1 MARSGGPS
9 KTRCVMSLPD
19 RTIGGLSGPSPTRGW
34 FFVHALLLALLGV
47 LIVLPAPARAQDRLG
62 DLIGGN
68 PSTQEPQ
75 SASDED
81 RDPLFSAPLES
92 EPVYQPIVID
102 PESTARTTEQHR
114 APEIDRPRP
123 RQRPPAQPGE
133 FERFVAA
140 VLGHPLPR
148 FGSTLVGDTR
158 AFAPSTNAT
167 VPPDYRINAGDTVSL
182 GLTGSV
188 EGAMQLTVD
197 NNGRIFIPR
206 IGAVRVGGVRY
217 GDLEGVLRAAVGRE
231 FREFNVSVSVD
242 DLQGLRV
249 YVTGFVASPGAY
261 TVSSLSTVVNAVLA
275 AGGPSASGSFRNIS
289 LQRNGRTITTLD
301 LYDLLLNGDKSHD
314 VVLQNEDV
322 IFIGP
327 VGDQVAIT
335 GSVNNRGI
343 FETGPGESLEDLL
356 RYAGGPSSVADRD
369 RLLVANVSNI
379 SESGWESLTWAE
391 ARTTPPEA
399 GAIIR
404 VLPAVGLA
412 QPVERQAVLVTI
424 EGEVERPGNYYLRP
438 GSTMADL
445 LALAGAFS
453 PRAYLPG
460 TRVLRDSIRVQQ
472 EQGFAQAIA
481 SLELSLAAAPI
492 TDRRARPASEAQ
504 QDQGFARAILE
515 QLRTRRPDGRIILD
529 VESGGDGLPMAL
541 LLENNDRVLIP
552 PRPVTVGVF
561 GAVFQPGSFAETS
574 GQRIGDYLAKAG
586 GPTRIAD
593 RSGVFVVRAN
603 GSVMSQRQR
612 GRGDVLNAYAL
623 PGDIIFV
630 PVQTRGNG
638 LLDRVIEVA
647 TAIYQVSLGAVGLKV
662 LTQ

>member
-1 MARSGGPS
+1 MF
-9 KTRCVMSLPD
+9 LPD
-19 RTIGGLSGPSPTRGW
+19 RTLGGLNGFVPAACPSTRRR
-34 FFVHALLLALLGV
+34 FFGRALLLALLSA
-47 LIVLPAPARAQDRLG
+47 LIGFSTPAQAQDRLG
-62 DLIGGN
+62 DMMGGN
-68 PSTQEPQ
+68 PPVQEDQ
-75 SASDED
+75 SSADED
-81 RDPLFSAPLES
+81 GDDWFSDPVEP
-92 EPVYQPIVID
+92 EPVYQPVVI
-102 PESTARTTEQHR
+102 EQERTAQLADRRR
-114 APEIDRPRP
+114 APEADRIRP

-140 VLGHPLPR
+140 VLGEPLAR

-188 EGAMQLTVD
+188 EGAVQLTVD
-197 NNGRIFIPR
+197 SNGRIFIPR
-206 IGAVRVGGVRY
+206 IGAVNVGGVRY

-231 FREFNVSVSVD
+231 FREFNVSVSVG
-242 DLQGLRV
+242 DLRGLRV
-249 YVTGFVASPGAY
+249 YVTGFVANPGAY

-275 AGGPSASGSFRNIS
+275 AGGPNASGSFRNIS

-301 LYDLLLNGDKSHD
+301 LYDLLLNGDKSND

-327 VGDQVAIT
+327 VGDQVAVS

-343 FETGPGESLEDLL
+343 FEAAPGETIEDLL
-356 RYAGGPSSVADRD
+356 RYAGGPSSIADRD
-369 RLLVANVSNI
+369 RLLIANVSNI
-379 SESGWESLTWAE
+379 NQSGWESLTWADT
-391 ARTTPPEA
+391 RTAAPEA
-399 GAIIR
+399 GSIIR

-412 QPVERQAVLVTI
+412 QPLERQAVLVTI
-424 EGEVERPGNYYLRP
+424 EGEVERPGNYYLAP

-445 LALAGAFS
+445 IAQAGAFS

-481 SLELSLAAAPI
+481 SLELSLAAAPL
-492 TDRRARPASEAQ
+492 TDRRPRPASDAQ
-504 QDQGFARAILE
+504 QDQGFARAIIE

-529 VESGGDGLPMAL
+529 VGPGGGGLPMAL
-541 LLENNDRVLIP
+541 LLENNDRVMIP

-593 RSGVFVVRAN
+593 PSGLFVVRAN
-603 GSVMSQRQR
+603 GSVISRQQR
-612 GRGDVLNAYAL
+612 GRDNVLNAYAM

-662 LTQ
+662 LAE

>member
-1 MARSGGPS
+1 
-9 KTRCVMSLPD
+9 MSLPD
-19 RTIGGLSGPSPTRGW
+19 RTLGSSRGSSTISWSPKRTGSIAHGLLA
-34 FFVHALLLALLGV
+34 ALLLAVIGFSTPV
-47 LIVLPAPARAQDRLG
+47 SAQDALG
-62 DLIGGN
+62 DMIGGN
-68 PSTQEPQ
+68 PRAEDRQQTTP
-75 SASDED
+75 DED
-81 RDPLFSAPLES
+81 WDAWLN
-92 EPVYQPIVID
+92 EPVQPEPVGPVVIESD
-102 PESTARTTEQHR
+102 RAAQPAVDRQVPETDRT
-114 APEIDRPRP
+114 RP
-123 RQRPPAQPGE
+123 RQRPPAAPGE

-140 VLGHPLPR
+140 VLGQSLPR

-167 VPPDYRINAGDTVSL
+167 IPPDYRINAGDTVAL

-188 EGAMQLTVD
+188 EGALQLTVD
-197 NNGRIFIPR
+197 SNGRIFIPR
-206 IGAVRVGGVRY
+206 IGAVNVGGVRY
-217 GDLEGVLRAAVGRE
+217 GDLEGVLRGAVGRE
-231 FREFNVSVSVD
+231 FREFNVSVSVGE
-242 DLQGLRV
+242 LQGLRV

-275 AGGPSASGSFRNIS
+275 AGGPSASGSFRTIS

-301 LYDLLLNGDKSHD
+301 LYDLLLNGDKSKD
-314 VVLQNEDV
+314 VILQNEDV

-327 VGDQVAIT
+327 VGNQVAIT

-343 FETGPGESLEDLL
+343 FETVAGESLEDLL

-379 SESGWESLTWAE
+379 NQSGWQSLTWAE
-391 ARTTPPEA
+391 ALTTAPEA
-399 GAIIR
+399 GGIVR
-404 VLPAVGLA
+404 VLSAVGLS
-412 QPVERQAVLVTI
+412 QPLERQAVLVTI

-445 LALAGAFS
+445 MAQAGAYT
-453 PRAYLPG
+453 PRAYLYG

-492 TDRRARPASEAQ
+492 TDRRARPASDAQ
-504 QDQGFARAILE
+504 QDQGFARAIIE

-529 VESGGDGLPMAL
+529 VDPGGAGLPMAM

-552 PRPVTVGVF
+552 PRPVSVGVF
-561 GAVFQPGSFAETS
+561 GAVYQPGSFAET
-574 GQRIGDYLAKAG
+574 GGDRIGDYLAKAG

-593 RSGVFVVRAN
+593 QSGLFVVRAN
-603 GSVMSQRQR
+603 GAVVSRQQR
-612 GRGDVLNAYAL
+612 GRDNVLNELAM

-630 PVQTRGNG
+630 PVQSRGNS

-662 LTQ
+662 LTE

>member
-1 MARSGGPS
+1 M
-9 KTRCVMSLPD
+9 
-19 RTIGGLSGPSPTRGW
+19 
-34 FFVHALLLALLGV
+34 
-47 LIVLPAPARAQDRLG
+47 
-62 DLIGGN
+62 IGGN
-68 PSTQEPQ
+68 PRAEDRQQSTP
-75 SASDED
+75 DED
-81 RDPLFSAPLES
+81 WDAWLN
-92 EPVYQPIVID
+92 EPVQPEPVGPVVIESD
-102 PESTARTTEQHR
+102 RAVEPALDRQVPEV
-114 APEIDRPRP
+114 DRIRP
-123 RQRPPAQPGE
+123 RQRPPAVPGE

-140 VLGHPLPR
+140 VLGQSLPR

-167 VPPDYRINAGDTVSL
+167 IPPDYRINAGDTVAL

-188 EGAMQLTVD
+188 EGALQLTVD
-197 NNGRIFIPR
+197 SNGRIFIPR
-206 IGAVRVGGVRY
+206 IGAVNVGGVRY
-217 GDLEGVLRAAVGRE
+217 GDLEGVLRGAVGRE
-231 FREFNVSVSVD
+231 FREFNVSVSVGE
-242 DLQGLRV
+242 LQGLRV

-275 AGGPSASGSFRNIS
+275 AGGPSASGSFRTIS

-301 LYDLLLNGDKSHD
+301 LYDLLLNGDKSND

-327 VGDQVAIT
+327 VGNQVAIT

-343 FETGPGESLEDLL
+343 FEMVPGESLDDLL

-379 SESGWESLTWAE
+379 NQSGWQSLTWAE
-391 ARTTPPEA
+391 ALTTAPEA
-399 GAIIR
+399 GGIVR
-404 VLPAVGLA
+404 VLSAVGLS
-412 QPVERQAVLVTI
+412 QPLERQAVLVTI

-445 LALAGAFS
+445 IAQAGAYT
-453 PRAYLPG
+453 PRAYLFG

-492 TDRRARPASEAQ
+492 TDRRARPASDAQ
-504 QDQGFARAILE
+504 QDQGFARAIIE

-529 VESGGDGLPMAL
+529 VDPGGAGLPMDM

-561 GAVFQPGSFAETS
+561 GAVYQPGSFAET
-574 GQRIGDYLAKAG
+574 GGDRIGDYLAKAG

-593 RSGVFVVRAN
+593 QSGLFVVRAN
-603 GSVMSQRQR
+603 GAVVSRQQR
-612 GRGDVLNAYAL
+612 GRDNVLNELAM

-630 PVQTRGNG
+630 PVQSRGNS

-662 LTQ
+662 LTE

>member
-1 MARSGGPS
+1 
-9 KTRCVMSLPD
+9 MSLPD
-19 RTIGGLSGPSPTRGW
+19 RTLGSSRGSGPISRSPKRTGPIADGLLA
-34 FFVHALLLALLGV
+34 ALLLAVIGLSTPV
-47 LIVLPAPARAQDRLG
+47 SAQDALG
-62 DLIGGN
+62 DMIGGN
-68 PSTQEPQ
+68 SRAEDRQQSTP
-75 SASDED
+75 DED
-81 RDPLFSAPLES
+81 WDAWLN
-92 EPVYQPIVID
+92 EPVQPEPVGPVVIESD
-102 PESTARTTEQHR
+102 RAVEPALDRQVPEV
-114 APEIDRPRP
+114 DRIRP
-123 RQRPPAQPGE
+123 RQRPPAVPGE

-140 VLGHPLPR
+140 VLGQSLPR

-167 VPPDYRINAGDTVSL
+167 IPPDYRINAGDTVAL

-188 EGAMQLTVD
+188 EGALQLTVD
-197 NNGRIFIPR
+197 SNGRIFIPR
-206 IGAVRVGGVRY
+206 IGAVNVGGVRY
-217 GDLEGVLRAAVGRE
+217 GDLEGVLRGAVGRE
-231 FREFNVSVSVD
+231 FREFNVSVSVGE
-242 DLQGLRV
+242 LQGLRV

-261 TVSSLSTVVNAVLA
+261 TVSSLSTVINAVLA
-275 AGGPSASGSFRNIS
+275 AGGPSASGSFRTIS

-301 LYDLLLNGDKSHD
+301 LYDLLLNGDKSND

-327 VGDQVAIT
+327 VGNQVAIT

-343 FETGPGESLEDLL
+343 FEMVPGESLDDLL

-379 SESGWESLTWAE
+379 NQSGWQSLTWAE
-391 ARTTPPEA
+391 ALTTAPEA
-399 GAIIR
+399 GGIVR
-404 VLPAVGLA
+404 VLSAVGLS
-412 QPVERQAVLVTI
+412 QPLERQAVLVTI

-445 LALAGAFS
+445 IAQAGAYT
-453 PRAYLPG
+453 PRAYLFG

-492 TDRRARPASEAQ
+492 TDRRARPASDAQ
-504 QDQGFARAILE
+504 QDQGFARAIIE

-529 VESGGDGLPMAL
+529 VDPGGAGLPMDM

-561 GAVFQPGSFAETS
+561 GAVYQPGSFAET
-574 GQRIGDYLAKAG
+574 GGDRIGDYLAKAG

-593 RSGVFVVRAN
+593 QSGLFVVRAN
-603 GSVMSQRQR
+603 GAVVSRQQR
-612 GRGDVLNAYAL
+612 GRDNVLNELAM

-630 PVQTRGNG
+630 PVQSRGNS

-662 LTQ
+662 LTE

>member
-1 MARSGGPS
+1 MPGRLFGRALILVLLGA
-9 KTRCVMSLPD
+9 V
-19 RTIGGLSGPSPTRGW
+19 IGLS
-34 FFVHALLLALLGV
+34 
-47 LIVLPAPARAQDRLG
+47 APAQAQDRLG
-62 DLIGGN
+62 DMMGGN
-68 PSTQEPQ
+68 PPVQEDQ
-75 SASDED
+75 SSSDED
-81 RDPLFSAPLES
+81 WDDWFSDPVEP
-92 EPVYQPIVID
+92 EPVYQPVVI
-102 PESTARTTEQHR
+102 EQERTAQPADSRR
-114 APEIDRPRP
+114 APEADRIRP

-140 VLGHPLPR
+140 VLGEPLPR

-167 VPPDYRINAGDTVSL
+167 VPPDYRINAGDTLSL

-188 EGAMQLTVD
+188 EGAVQLIVD
-197 NNGRIFIPR
+197 SNGRIFIPR
-206 IGAVRVGGVRY
+206 IGAVNVGGVRY
-217 GDLEGVLRAAVGRE
+217 GELEGVLRRAVGRE
-231 FREFNVSVSVD
+231 FREFNVSVSVG
-242 DLQGLRV
+242 DLRGLRV

-275 AGGPSASGSFRNIS
+275 AGGPNASGSFRNIS
-289 LQRNGRTITTLD
+289 VQRNGRTITTLD
-301 LYDLLLNGDKSHD
+301 LYDLLLNGDKSSD
-314 VVLQNEDV
+314 VILQNEDV

-327 VGDQVAIT
+327 VGDQVAVT

-343 FETGPGESLEDLL
+343 FETAPGESLSDLL

-379 SESGWESLTWAE
+379 NESGWQNLTWAE
-391 ARTTPPEA
+391 ARTIAPEA
-399 GAIIR
+399 GGIVR

-412 QPVERQAVLVTI
+412 QPLERQAVLVTI

-445 LALAGAFS
+445 IDQAGAFT
-453 PRAYLPG
+453 PRAYLYG
-460 TRVLRDSIRVQQ
+460 TRVLRDSIRIQQ
-472 EQGFAQAIA
+472 EEGFAQAIA
-481 SLELSLAAAPI
+481 SLELSLAAAPL
-492 TDRRARPASEAQ
+492 TDRRTTTPGEAQ
-504 QDQGFARAILE
+504 EDQGFARAIID

-529 VESGGDGLPMAL
+529 VEPGGQILPMAM

-561 GAVFQPGSFAETS
+561 GAVFQPGSFAES
-574 GQRIGDYLAKAG
+574 QGSRIGDYLAKAG

-593 RSGVFVVRAN
+593 RSGLFVVRAN
-603 GSVMSQRQR
+603 GAVVSQQQR
-612 GRGDVLNAYAL
+612 GRGNVLDEYAM

-630 PVQTRGNG
+630 PVQTRGNS

-647 TAIYQVSLGAVGLKV
+647 TAIYQVSLGAVGLKA
-662 LTQ
+662 LTE

>member
-1 MARSGGPS
+1 
-9 KTRCVMSLPD
+9 MSLPD
-19 RTIGGLSGPSPTRGW
+19 RTLGGSRGPGPAAGSLNRNGFFARG
-34 FFVHALLLALLGV
+34 LLLALLGA
-47 LIVLPAPARAQDRLG
+47 LIGFSTPASAQDPLGDMMGGNSRAQDSQQ
-62 DLIGGN
+62 
-68 PSTQEPQ
+68 STPD
-75 SASDED
+75 DEWD
-81 RDPLFSAPLES
+81 AWFS
-92 EPVYQPIVID
+92 EPVEPEPVGPVVIESDRAAQPAAD
-102 PESTARTTEQHR
+102 RRPPEA
-114 APEIDRPRP
+114 DRVRP
-123 RQRPPAQPGE
+123 RQRAPAQPGE

-140 VLGHPLPR
+140 VLGYPLPR

-167 VPPDYRINAGDTVSL
+167 VPPDYRINPGDTVSL

-188 EGAMQLTVD
+188 EGALQLTVD
-197 NNGRIFIPR
+197 SNGRIFVPR
-206 IGAVRVGGVRY
+206 IGAVNVGGVRY
-217 GDLEGVLRAAVGRE
+217 GDLEGVLRGAVGRE
-231 FREFNVSVSVD
+231 FREFNVSVSVGE
-242 DLQGLRV
+242 LRGLRV

-275 AGGPSASGSFRNIS
+275 AGGPNASGSFRSIS
-289 LQRNGRTITTLD
+289 LQRNGRTIATLD
-301 LYDLLLNGDKSHD
+301 LYDLLLNGDKSSD

-343 FETGPGESLEDLL
+343 FETAPGESLDDLL

-379 SESGWESLTWAE
+379 NESGWQSLTWAE
-391 ARTTPPEA
+391 ASTTAPEA
-399 GAIIR
+399 GGIVR

-412 QPVERQAVLVTI
+412 QPLERQAVLVTI

-445 LALAGAFS
+445 IAQAGAFT
-453 PRAYLPG
+453 PRAYLYG
-460 TRVLRDSIRVQQ
+460 TRVLRDSIRIQQ
-472 EQGFAQAIA
+472 EEGFAQAIA

-492 TDRRARPASEAQ
+492 TDRRTRTAEDTQ
-504 QDQGFARAILE
+504 EDQGFALAIIE
-515 QLRTRRPDGRIILD
+515 QLKTRRPDGRIILD
-529 VESGGDGLPMAL
+529 VEPGGEGLPMAL

-561 GAVFQPGSFAETS
+561 GAVFQPGSFAESS
-574 GQRIGDYLAKAG
+574 GDRIGDYLAKAG

-593 RSGVFVVRAN
+593 RSGLFVVRAN
-603 GSVMSQRQR
+603 GAVVSQQQR
-612 GRGDVLNAYAL
+612 GRGNVLDEYAM

-630 PVQTRGNG
+630 PVQTRGNS

-662 LTQ
+662 LTE

>member
-1 MARSGGPS
+1 MF
-9 KTRCVMSLPD
+9 LPD
-19 RTIGGLSGPSPTRGW
+19 RTLGGLNGFVPAACPSTRRR
-34 FFVHALLLALLGV
+34 FFGRALLLALLSA
-47 LIVLPAPARAQDRLG
+47 LIGFSTPAQAQDPLG
-62 DLIGGN
+62 DMMGGN
-68 PSTQEPQ
+68 PPVQEPQ
-75 SASDED
+75 STPDDDWDDWYSDPDE
-81 RDPLFSAPLES
+81 P
-92 EPVYQPIVID
+92 EPVYQPVVI
-102 PESTARTTEQHR
+102 EQERTAQPADRRR
-114 APEIDRPRP
+114 APEADRIRP

-140 VLGHPLPR
+140 VLGEPLAR

-188 EGAMQLTVD
+188 EGAVQLTVD
-197 NNGRIFIPR
+197 SNGRIFIPR
-206 IGAVRVGGVRY
+206 IGAVNVGGVRY

-231 FREFNVSVSVD
+231 FREFNVSVSVG
-242 DLQGLRV
+242 DLRGLRV

-275 AGGPSASGSFRNIS
+275 AGGPNASGSFRNIS

-301 LYDLLLNGDKSHD
+301 LYDLLLNGDKSND

-327 VGDQVAIT
+327 VGDQVAVS

-343 FETGPGESLEDLL
+343 FEAAPGETIEDLL
-356 RYAGGPSSVADRD
+356 RYAGGPSSIADRD
-369 RLLVANVSNI
+369 RLLIANVSNI
-379 SESGWESLTWAE
+379 NQSGWESLTWADT
-391 ARTTPPEA
+391 RTAAPEA
-399 GAIIR
+399 GSIIR

-412 QPVERQAVLVTI
+412 QPLERQAVLVTI
-424 EGEVERPGNYYLRP
+424 EGEVERPGNYYLAP

-445 LALAGAFS
+445 IAQAGAFS

-481 SLELSLAAAPI
+481 SLELSLAAAPL
-492 TDRRARPASEAQ
+492 TDRRPRPASDAQ
-504 QDQGFARAILE
+504 QDQGFARAIIE

-529 VESGGDGLPMAL
+529 VGPGGGGLPMAL
-541 LLENNDRVLIP
+541 LLENNDRVMIP

-593 RSGVFVVRAN
+593 PSGLFVVRAN
-603 GSVMSQRQR
+603 GSVISRQQR
-612 GRGDVLNAYAL
+612 GRDNVLNAYAM

-662 LTQ
+662 LAE

>member
-1 MARSGGPS
+1 
-9 KTRCVMSLPD
+9 MSLPD
-19 RTIGGLSGPSPTRGW
+19 RTLGSSRGSGPISRSPKRTGSIANGLLA
-34 FFVHALLLALLGV
+34 ALLLAV
-47 LIVLPAPARAQDRLG
+47 ISFSSPVSAQDALG
-62 DLIGGN
+62 DMIGGN
-68 PSTQEPQ
+68 PRAEDRQQTTP
-75 SASDED
+75 DED
-81 RDPLFSAPLES
+81 WDAWLN
-92 EPVYQPIVID
+92 EPVQPEPVGPVVIESD
-102 PESTARTTEQHR
+102 RAAQPAVDRQVPET
-114 APEIDRPRP
+114 DRIRP
-123 RQRPPAQPGE
+123 RQRPPAVPGE

-140 VLGHPLPR
+140 VLGQSLPR

-167 VPPDYRINAGDTVSL
+167 VPPDYRINAGDTVAL

-188 EGAMQLTVD
+188 EGALQLTVD
-197 NNGRIFIPR
+197 SNGRIFIPR
-206 IGAVRVGGVRY
+206 IGAVNVGGVRY
-217 GDLEGVLRAAVGRE
+217 GDLEGALRGAVGRE
-231 FREFNVSVSVD
+231 FREFNVSVSVGE
-242 DLQGLRV
+242 LQGLRV

-275 AGGPSASGSFRNIS
+275 AGGPSASGSFRTIS

-301 LYDLLLNGDKSHD
+301 LYDLLLNGDKSKD
-314 VVLQNEDV
+314 VILQNEDV

-327 VGDQVAIT
+327 VGNQVAIT

-343 FETGPGESLEDLL
+343 FETVRGESLEDLL

-379 SESGWESLTWAE
+379 NQSGWQSLTWAE
-391 ARTTPPEA
+391 ALTTAPEA
-399 GAIIR
+399 GGIVR
-404 VLPAVGLA
+404 VLSAVGLS
-412 QPVERQAVLVTI
+412 QPIERQAVLVTI

-445 LALAGAFS
+445 MAQAGAYT
-453 PRAYLPG
+453 PRAYLYG

-492 TDRRARPASEAQ
+492 TDRRARPASDAQ
-504 QDQGFARAILE
+504 QDQGFARAIIE

-529 VESGGDGLPMAL
+529 VDPGGAGLPMAM

-552 PRPVTVGVF
+552 PRPVSVGVF
-561 GAVFQPGSFAETS
+561 GAVYQPGSFSET
-574 GQRIGDYLAKAG
+574 GGDRIGDYLAKAG

-593 RSGVFVVRAN
+593 PSGLFVVRAN
-603 GSVMSQRQR
+603 GAVVSRQQR
-612 GRGDVLNAYAL
+612 GRDNVLNELAM

-630 PVQTRGNG
+630 PVQSRGNS

-662 LTQ
+662 LTE

>member
-1 MARSGGPS
+1 M
-9 KTRCVMSLPD
+9 
-19 RTIGGLSGPSPTRGW
+19 
-34 FFVHALLLALLGV
+34 
-47 LIVLPAPARAQDRLG
+47 
-62 DLIGGN
+62 IGGN
-68 PSTQEPQ
+68 SRAEDRQQSTP
-75 SASDED
+75 DED
-81 RDPLFSAPLES
+81 WDAWLN
-92 EPVYQPIVID
+92 EPVQPEPVGPVVIESD
-102 PESTARTTEQHR
+102 RAVEPALDRQVPEV
-114 APEIDRPRP
+114 DRIRP
-123 RQRPPAQPGE
+123 RQRPPAVPGE

-140 VLGHPLPR
+140 VLGQSLPR

-167 VPPDYRINAGDTVSL
+167 IPPDYRINAGDTVAL

-188 EGAMQLTVD
+188 EGALQLTVD
-197 NNGRIFIPR
+197 SNGRIFIPR
-206 IGAVRVGGVRY
+206 IGAVNVGGVRY
-217 GDLEGVLRAAVGRE
+217 GDLEGVLRGAVGRE
-231 FREFNVSVSVD
+231 FREFNVSVSVGE
-242 DLQGLRV
+242 LQGLRV

-275 AGGPSASGSFRNIS
+275 AGGPSASGSFRTIS

-301 LYDLLLNGDKSHD
+301 LYDLLLNGDKSND

-327 VGDQVAIT
+327 VGNQVAIT

-343 FETGPGESLEDLL
+343 FEMVPGESLDDLL

-379 SESGWESLTWAE
+379 NQSGWQSLTWAE
-391 ARTTPPEA
+391 ALTTAPEA
-399 GAIIR
+399 GGIVR
-404 VLPAVGLA
+404 VLSAVGLS
-412 QPVERQAVLVTI
+412 QPLERQAVLVTI

-445 LALAGAFS
+445 IAQAGAYT
-453 PRAYLPG
+453 PRAYLFG

-492 TDRRARPASEAQ
+492 TDRRARPASDAQ
-504 QDQGFARAILE
+504 QDQGFARAIIE

-529 VESGGDGLPMAL
+529 VDPGGAGLPMDM

-561 GAVFQPGSFAETS
+561 GAVYQPGSFAET
-574 GQRIGDYLAKAG
+574 GGDRIGDYLAKAG

-593 RSGVFVVRAN
+593 QSGLFVVRAN
-603 GSVMSQRQR
+603 GAVVSRQQR
-612 GRGDVLNAYAL
+612 GRDNVLNELAM

-630 PVQTRGNG
+630 PVQSRGNS

-662 LTQ
+662 LTE

>member
-1 MARSGGPS
+1 
-9 KTRCVMSLPD
+9 MSLPD
-19 RTIGGLSGPSPTRGW
+19 RTLGGSRGPDRAAGSSNRNGFFARG
-34 FFVHALLLALLGV
+34 LLLALLGA
-47 LIVLPAPARAQDRLG
+47 LIGFSTPASAQDPLG
-62 DLIGGN
+62 DMMGGN
-68 PSTQEPQ
+68 PRVQDPQQST
-75 SASDED
+75 SDED
-81 RDPLFSAPLES
+81 WDTWFSDPVAPEPIGPVVIES
-92 EPVYQPIVID
+92 DRAAQ
-102 PESTARTTEQHR
+102 TAADRR
-114 APEIDRPRP
+114 APEADRVRP
-123 RQRPPAQPGE
+123 GQRAPAQPGE

-140 VLGHPLPR
+140 VLGYPLPR

-167 VPPDYRINAGDTVSL
+167 VPPDYRINPGDTVSL

-188 EGAMQLTVD
+188 EGALQLTVD
-197 NNGRIFIPR
+197 SNGRIFVPR
-206 IGAVRVGGVRY
+206 IGAVNVGGVRY
-217 GDLEGVLRAAVGRE
+217 GDLEGVLRGAVGRE
-231 FREFNVSVSVD
+231 FREFNVSVSVGE
-242 DLQGLRV
+242 LRGLRV

-275 AGGPSASGSFRNIS
+275 AGGPNASGSFRSIL
-289 LQRNGRTITTLD
+289 LQRNGRTIATLD
-301 LYDLLLNGDKSHD
+301 LYDLLLNGDKSSD

-343 FETGPGESLEDLL
+343 FETASGESLDDLL

-379 SESGWESLTWAE
+379 NQSGWQSLTWAE
-391 ARTTPPEA
+391 AAATAPEA
-399 GAIIR
+399 GGIVR

-412 QPVERQAVLVTI
+412 QPLARQAVLVTI

-445 LALAGAFS
+445 IAQAGAFT
-453 PRAYLPG
+453 PRAYLYG
-460 TRVLRDSIRVQQ
+460 TRVLRDSIRIQQ
-472 EQGFAQAIA
+472 EEGFAQAIA
-481 SLELSLAAAPI
+481 GLELSLAAAPI
-492 TDRRARPASEAQ
+492 TDRRTRTADEARE
-504 QDQGFARAILE
+504 DQGFALAIIE

-529 VESGGDGLPMAL
+529 VEPGGEGLPMAL

-561 GAVFQPGSFAETS
+561 GAVFQPGSFAES
-574 GQRIGDYLAKAG
+574 HGDRIGDYLAKAG

-593 RSGVFVVRAN
+593 RSGLFVVRAN
-603 GSVMSQRQR
+603 GAVVSQQQS
-612 GRGDVLNAYAL
+612 GRGNVLDEYAM

-630 PVQTRGNG
+630 PVQTRGNS

-662 LTQ
+662 LTE

>member
-1 MARSGGPS
+1 
-9 KTRCVMSLPD
+9 MSLPD
-19 RTIGGLSGPSPTRGW
+19 RTLGSSRGSSPIFRSPKRTGPIAHGLLA
-34 FFVHALLLALLGV
+34 ALLLAVIGFSTPV
-47 LIVLPAPARAQDRLG
+47 SAQDALG
-62 DLIGGN
+62 DMIGGN
-68 PSTQEPQ
+68 PRAEDRQQTTP
-75 SASDED
+75 DED
-81 RDPLFSAPLES
+81 WDAWLN
-92 EPVYQPIVID
+92 EPVQPEPVGPVVIESD
-102 PESTARTTEQHR
+102 RAAQPAVDRQVPET
-114 APEIDRPRP
+114 DRIRP
-123 RQRPPAQPGE
+123 RQRPPAVPGE

-140 VLGHPLPR
+140 VLGQSLPR

-167 VPPDYRINAGDTVSL
+167 VPPDYRINAGDTVAL

-188 EGAMQLTVD
+188 EGALQLTVD
-197 NNGRIFIPR
+197 SNGRIFIPR
-206 IGAVRVGGVRY
+206 IGAVNVGGVRY
-217 GDLEGVLRAAVGRE
+217 GDLEGVLRGAVGRE
-231 FREFNVSVSVD
+231 FREFNVSVSVGE
-242 DLQGLRV
+242 LQGLRV

-275 AGGPSASGSFRNIS
+275 AGGPSASGSFRTIS

-301 LYDLLLNGDKSHD
+301 LYDLLLNGDKSND

-327 VGDQVAIT
+327 VGNQVAIT

-343 FETGPGESLEDLL
+343 FETVPGESLDDLL

-379 SESGWESLTWAE
+379 NQSGWQSLTWAE
-391 ARTTPPEA
+391 ALTTAPEA
-399 GAIIR
+399 GGIVR
-404 VLPAVGLA
+404 VLSAVGLS
-412 QPVERQAVLVTI
+412 QPIERQAVLVTI

-445 LALAGAFS
+445 IAQAGAYT
-453 PRAYLPG
+453 PRAYLYG

-492 TDRRARPASEAQ
+492 TDRRARPASDAQ
-504 QDQGFARAILE
+504 QDQGFARAIIE

-529 VESGGDGLPMAL
+529 VDPGGAGLPMAM

-561 GAVFQPGSFAETS
+561 GAVYQPGSFAET
-574 GQRIGDYLAKAG
+574 GGDRIGDYLAKAG

-593 RSGVFVVRAN
+593 QSGLFVVRAN
-603 GSVMSQRQR
+603 GAVVSRQQR
-612 GRGDVLNAYAL
+612 GRDNVLNELAM

-630 PVQTRGNG
+630 PVQSRGNS

-662 LTQ
+662 LTE

>member
-1 MARSGGPS
+1 
-9 KTRCVMSLPD
+9 MSLPD
-19 RTIGGLSGPSPTRGW
+19 RTLGSSRGSGPISW
-34 FFVHALLLALLGV
+34 FPKRTGSIAHGLLAALLLAVIGLSTPV
-47 LIVLPAPARAQDRLG
+47 SAQDALG
-62 DLIGGN
+62 DMIGGN
-68 PSTQEPQ
+68 SRAEDRQQSTP
-75 SASDED
+75 DED
-81 RDPLFSAPLES
+81 WDAWLN
-92 EPVYQPIVID
+92 EPVQPEPVGPVVIESD
-102 PESTARTTEQHR
+102 RAVEPALDRQVPET
-114 APEIDRPRP
+114 DRIRP
-123 RQRPPAQPGE
+123 RQRPPAVPGE

-140 VLGHPLPR
+140 VLGQSLPR

-167 VPPDYRINAGDTVSL
+167 VPPDYRINAGDTVAL

-188 EGAMQLTVD
+188 EGALQLTVD
-197 NNGRIFIPR
+197 SNGRIFIPR
-206 IGAVRVGGVRY
+206 IGAVNVGGVRY
-217 GDLEGVLRAAVGRE
+217 GDLEGVLRGAVGRE
-231 FREFNVSVSVD
+231 FREFNVSVSVGK
-242 DLQGLRV
+242 LQGLRV

-275 AGGPSASGSFRNIS
+275 AGGPSASGSFRTIS

-301 LYDLLLNGDKSHD
+301 LYDLLLNGDKSKD
-314 VVLQNEDV
+314 VILQNEDV

-327 VGDQVAIT
+327 VGNQVAIT

-343 FETGPGESLEDLL
+343 FETVRGESLEDLL

-379 SESGWESLTWAE
+379 NQSGWQSLTWAE
-391 ARTTPPEA
+391 ALTTAPEA
-399 GAIIR
+399 GGIVR
-404 VLPAVGLA
+404 VLSAVGLS
-412 QPVERQAVLVTI
+412 QPLERQAVLVTI

-445 LALAGAFS
+445 MAQAGAYT
-453 PRAYLPG
+453 PRAYLYG

-492 TDRRARPASEAQ
+492 TDRRARPASDAQ
-504 QDQGFARAILE
+504 QDQGFARAIIE

-529 VESGGDGLPMAL
+529 VDPGGAGLPMAM

-561 GAVFQPGSFAETS
+561 GAVYQPGSFSET
-574 GQRIGDYLAKAG
+574 GGDRIGDYLAKAG

-593 RSGVFVVRAN
+593 PSGLFVVRAN
-603 GSVMSQRQR
+603 GAVVSRQQR
-612 GRGDVLNAYAL
+612 GRDNVLNELAM

-630 PVQTRGNG
+630 PVQSRGNS

-662 LTQ
+662 LTE

>member
-1 MARSGGPS
+1 MF
-9 KTRCVMSLPD
+9 LPD
-19 RTIGGLSGPSPTRGW
+19 RTLGGSRGSGLRSG
-34 FFVHALLLALLGV
+34 FIAHGMLLALLGAV
-47 LIVLPAPARAQDRLG
+47 IGFSTPVSAQDALG
-62 DLIGGN
+62 DMMGGN
-68 PSTQEPQ
+68 PRVQDRQQSTP
-75 SASDED
+75 DED
-81 RDPLFSAPLES
+81 WGAWLN
-92 EPVYQPIVID
+92 EPVQPVPVGPVVIESD
-102 PESTARTTEQHR
+102 RAAQPALDRQVPEV
-114 APEIDRPRP
+114 DRIRP
-123 RQRPPAQPGE
+123 RQRPAAVPGE

-140 VLGHPLPR
+140 VLGQSLPR

-167 VPPDYRINAGDTVSL
+167 VPPDYRINAGDTVAL

-188 EGAMQLTVD
+188 EGALQLTVD
-197 NNGRIFIPR
+197 SNGRIFIPR
-206 IGAVRVGGVRY
+206 IGAVNVGGVRY
-217 GDLEGVLRAAVGRE
+217 GDLEGVLRSAVGRE
-231 FREFNVSVSVD
+231 FREFNVSVSVGE
-242 DLQGLRV
+242 LQGLRV

-275 AGGPSASGSFRNIS
+275 AGGPSASGSFRTIT

-314 VVLQNEDV
+314 AVLQNEDV

-327 VGDQVAIT
+327 VGSQVAIT
-335 GSVNNRGI
+335 GSINNRGI
-343 FETGPGESLEDLL
+343 FETVPGESLDDLL

-379 SESGWESLTWAE
+379 DQSGWQNLTWAE
-391 ARTTPPEA
+391 ALATAPEA
-399 GAIIR
+399 GGIIR
-404 VLPAVGLA
+404 VLPAVGLT
-412 QPVERQAVLVTI
+412 QPLERQAVLVTI
-424 EGEVERPGNYYLRP
+424 EGEVERPGNYYLQP

-445 LALAGAFS
+445 IALAGAYT
-453 PRAYLPG
+453 PRAYLYG
-460 TRVLRDSIRVQQ
+460 TRVLRDSIRLQQ

-492 TDRRARPASEAQ
+492 TDRRERSASDAQ
-504 QDQGFARAILE
+504 QDQGFARAIIE

-529 VESGGDGLPMAL
+529 VDPGGAGLPMAM

-561 GAVFQPGSFAETS
+561 GAVYQPGSFAEAE
-574 GQRIGDYLAKAG
+574 GDRIGDYLAKAG

-593 RSGVFVVRAN
+593 RSGLFVVRAN
-603 GSVMSQRQR
+603 GAVVSQQHR
-612 GRGDVLNAYAL
+612 GRGNVLDEYAM

-630 PVQTRGNG
+630 PVQTRGNS

-662 LTQ
+662 LTE

>member
-1 MARSGGPS
+1 
-9 KTRCVMSLPD
+9 MSLPD
-19 RTIGGLSGPSPTRGW
+19 RTLGSSRGSGPISRSPKRTGPIA
-34 FFVHALLLALLGV
+34 HGLLAALLLAVIGLSTPV
-47 LIVLPAPARAQDRLG
+47 SAQDALG
-62 DLIGGN
+62 DMIGGN
-68 PSTQEPQ
+68 SRAEDRQQSTP
-75 SASDED
+75 DED
-81 RDPLFSAPLES
+81 WDAWLN
-92 EPVYQPIVID
+92 EPVQPEPVGPVVIESD
-102 PESTARTTEQHR
+102 RAVEPALDRQVPEV
-114 APEIDRPRP
+114 DRIRP
-123 RQRPPAQPGE
+123 RQRPPAVPGE

-140 VLGHPLPR
+140 VLGQSLPR

-167 VPPDYRINAGDTVSL
+167 IPPDYRINAGDTVAL

-188 EGAMQLTVD
+188 EGALQLTVD
-197 NNGRIFIPR
+197 SNGRIFIPR
-206 IGAVRVGGVRY
+206 IGGVNVGGVRY
-217 GDLEGVLRAAVGRE
+217 GDLEGVLRGAVGRE
-231 FREFNVSVSVD
+231 FREFNVSVSVGE
-242 DLQGLRV
+242 LQGLRV

-261 TVSSLSTVVNAVLA
+261 TVSSLSTVINAVLA
-275 AGGPSASGSFRNIS
+275 AGGPSASGSFRTIS

-301 LYDLLLNGDKSHD
+301 LYDLLLNGDKSND

-327 VGDQVAIT
+327 VGNQVAIT

-343 FETGPGESLEDLL
+343 FEMVPGESLDDLL

-379 SESGWESLTWAE
+379 NQSGWQSLTWAE
-391 ARTTPPEA
+391 ALTTAPEA
-399 GAIIR
+399 GGIVR
-404 VLPAVGLA
+404 VLSAVGLS
-412 QPVERQAVLVTI
+412 QPLERQAVLVTI

-445 LALAGAFS
+445 IAQAGAYT
-453 PRAYLPG
+453 PRAYLFG

-492 TDRRARPASEAQ
+492 TDRRARPASDAQ
-504 QDQGFARAILE
+504 QDQGFARAIIE

-529 VESGGDGLPMAL
+529 VDPGGAGLPMDM

-561 GAVFQPGSFAETS
+561 GAVYQPGSFAET
-574 GQRIGDYLAKAG
+574 GGDRIGDYLAKAG

-593 RSGVFVVRAN
+593 QSGLFVVRAN
-603 GSVMSQRQR
+603 GAVVSRQQR
-612 GRGDVLNAYAL
+612 GRDNVLNELAM

-630 PVQTRGNG
+630 PVQSRGNS

-662 LTQ
+662 LTE

>member
-1 MARSGGPS
+1 
-9 KTRCVMSLPD
+9 
-19 RTIGGLSGPSPTRGW
+19 
-34 FFVHALLLALLGV
+34 
-47 LIVLPAPARAQDRLG
+47 
-62 DLIGGN
+62 
-68 PSTQEPQ
+68 
-75 SASDED
+75 
-81 RDPLFSAPLES
+81 
-92 EPVYQPIVID
+92 
-102 PESTARTTEQHR
+102 
-114 APEIDRPRP
+114 
-123 RQRPPAQPGE
+123 
-133 FERFVAA
+133 
-140 VLGHPLPR
+140 VLGQSLPR

-167 VPPDYRINAGDTVSL
+167 IPPDYRINAGDTVAL

-188 EGAMQLTVD
+188 EGALQLTVD
-197 NNGRIFIPR
+197 SNGRIFIPR
-206 IGAVRVGGVRY
+206 IGAVNVGGVRY
-217 GDLEGVLRAAVGRE
+217 GDLEGVLRGAVGRE
-231 FREFNVSVSVD
+231 FREFNVSVSVGE
-242 DLQGLRV
+242 LQGLRV

-275 AGGPSASGSFRNIS
+275 AGGPSASGSFRTIS

-301 LYDLLLNGDKSHD
+301 LYDLLLNGDKSND

-327 VGDQVAIT
+327 VGNQVAIT

-343 FETGPGESLEDLL
+343 FEMVPGESLDDLL

-379 SESGWESLTWAE
+379 NQSGWQSLTWAE
-391 ARTTPPEA
+391 ALTTAPEA
-399 GAIIR
+399 GGIVR
-404 VLPAVGLA
+404 VLSAVGLS
-412 QPVERQAVLVTI
+412 QPLERQAVLVTI

-445 LALAGAFS
+445 IAQAGAYT
-453 PRAYLPG
+453 PRAYLFG

-492 TDRRARPASEAQ
+492 TDRRARPASDAQ
-504 QDQGFARAILE
+504 QDQGFARAIIE

-529 VESGGDGLPMAL
+529 VDPGGAGLPMDM

-561 GAVFQPGSFAETS
+561 GAVYQPGSFAET
-574 GQRIGDYLAKAG
+574 GGDRIGDYLAKAG

-593 RSGVFVVRAN
+593 PSGLFVVRAN
-603 GSVMSQRQR
+603 GAVVSRQQR
-612 GRGDVLNAYAL
+612 GRDNVLNELAM

-630 PVQTRGNG
+630 PVQSRGNS

-662 LTQ
+662 LTE

>member
-1 MARSGGPS
+1 MF
-9 KTRCVMSLPD
+9 LPD
-19 RTIGGLSGPSPTRGW
+19 RTLGGSNGFLPADCPSTPRR
-34 FFVHALLLALLGV
+34 FFGRALLLALLGA
-47 LIVLPAPARAQDRLG
+47 LIGFSTPAQAQDRLG
-62 DLIGGN
+62 DMMGGN
-68 PSTQEPQ
+68 PPTEEPQ
-75 SASDED
+75 SSADED
-81 RDPLFSAPLES
+81 WDTWFSDPVEP
-92 EPVYQPIVID
+92 EPVFQPVVIEQERTAEPVD
-102 PESTARTTEQHR
+102 RRRMPEA
-114 APEIDRPRP
+114 DRIRP

-140 VLGHPLPR
+140 VLGEPLAR

-158 AFAPSTNAT
+158 AFVPSTNAT

-188 EGAMQLTVD
+188 EGAVQLTVD
-197 NNGRIFIPR
+197 SNGRIFIPR
-206 IGAVRVGGVRY
+206 IGAVNVGGVRY

-231 FREFNVSVSVD
+231 FREFNVSVSVGE
-242 DLQGLRV
+242 LRGLRV

-275 AGGPSASGSFRNIS
+275 AGGPNASGSFRNIS

-301 LYDLLLNGDKSHD
+301 LYDLLLNGDKSND

-327 VGDQVAIT
+327 VGDQVAVS

-343 FETGPGESLEDLL
+343 FEAVQGETIADLL
-356 RYAGGPSSVADRD
+356 RYAGGPSSIADRD

-379 SESGWESLTWAE
+379 NQSGWESLTWTE
-391 ARTTPPEA
+391 TRTAVPEA
-399 GAIIR
+399 GSIIR

-412 QPVERQAVLVTI
+412 QPLERQAVLVTI
-424 EGEVERPGNYYLRP
+424 EGEVERPGNYYLAP

-445 LALAGAFS
+445 IAQAGAFS

-481 SLELSLAAAPI
+481 SLELSLAASPI
-492 TDRRARPASEAQ
+492 TDRRARPASDAQ
-504 QDQGFARAILE
+504 QDQGFARAIIE

-529 VESGGDGLPMAL
+529 VEPGGAGLPMAL
-541 LLENNDRVLIP
+541 LMENNDRVLIP

-593 RSGVFVVRAN
+593 PSGLFVVRAN
-603 GSVMSQRQR
+603 GSVISRQQR
-612 GRGDVLNAYAL
+612 GRDNVLNAYAM

-630 PVQTRGNG
+630 PVQTRGNS

-662 LTQ
+662 LAE

>member
-1 MARSGGPS
+1 
-9 KTRCVMSLPD
+9 MSLPD
-19 RTIGGLSGPSPTRGW
+19 RTLGSSRGSGPISRSPKRTGPIA
-34 FFVHALLLALLGV
+34 HGLLAALLLAVIGLSTPV
-47 LIVLPAPARAQDRLG
+47 SAQDALG
-62 DLIGGN
+62 DMIGGN
-68 PSTQEPQ
+68 SRAEDRQQSTP
-75 SASDED
+75 DED
-81 RDPLFSAPLES
+81 WDAWLN
-92 EPVYQPIVID
+92 EPVQPEPVGPVVIESD
-102 PESTARTTEQHR
+102 RAVEPALDRQVPEV
-114 APEIDRPRP
+114 DRIRP
-123 RQRPPAQPGE
+123 RQRPPAVPGE

-140 VLGHPLPR
+140 VLGQSLPR

-167 VPPDYRINAGDTVSL
+167 IPPDYRINAGDTVAL

-188 EGAMQLTVD
+188 EGALQLTVD
-197 NNGRIFIPR
+197 SNGRIFIPR
-206 IGAVRVGGVRY
+206 IGAVNVGGVRY
-217 GDLEGVLRAAVGRE
+217 GDLEGVLRGAVGRE
-231 FREFNVSVSVD
+231 FREFNVSVSVGE
-242 DLQGLRV
+242 LQGLRV

-275 AGGPSASGSFRNIS
+275 AGGPSASGSFRTIS

-301 LYDLLLNGDKSHD
+301 LYDLLLNGDKSND

-327 VGDQVAIT
+327 VGNQVAIT

-343 FETGPGESLEDLL
+343 FEMVLGESLDDLL

-379 SESGWESLTWAE
+379 NQSGWQSLTWAE
-391 ARTTPPEA
+391 ALTTAPEA
-399 GAIIR
+399 GGIVR
-404 VLPAVGLA
+404 VLSAVGLS
-412 QPVERQAVLVTI
+412 QPLERQAVLVTI

-445 LALAGAFS
+445 IAQAGAYT
-453 PRAYLPG
+453 PRAYLFG

-492 TDRRARPASEAQ
+492 TDRRARPASDAQ
-504 QDQGFARAILE
+504 QDQGFARAIIE

-529 VESGGDGLPMAL
+529 VDPGGAGLPMDM

-561 GAVFQPGSFAETS
+561 GAVYQPGSFAET
-574 GQRIGDYLAKAG
+574 GGDRIGDYLAKAG

-593 RSGVFVVRAN
+593 QSGLFVVRAN
-603 GSVMSQRQR
+603 GAVVSRQQR
-612 GRGDVLNAYAL
+612 GRDNVLNELAM

-630 PVQTRGNG
+630 PVQSRGNS

-662 LTQ
+662 LTE

>member
-1 MARSGGPS
+1 MPGRLFGRALILVLLGA
-9 KTRCVMSLPD
+9 V
-19 RTIGGLSGPSPTRGW
+19 IGLS
-34 FFVHALLLALLGV
+34 
-47 LIVLPAPARAQDRLG
+47 APAQAQDRLG
-62 DLIGGN
+62 DMMGGS
-68 PSTQEPQ
+68 PPVQEDQ
-75 SASDED
+75 SSSDED
-81 RDPLFSAPLES
+81 WDDWFSDPVEP
-92 EPVYQPIVID
+92 EPVYQPVVI
-102 PESTARTTEQHR
+102 EQERTAQPADSRR
-114 APEIDRPRP
+114 APEADRIRP

-140 VLGHPLPR
+140 VLGEPLPR

-167 VPPDYRINAGDTVSL
+167 VPSDYRINAGDTVSL

-188 EGAMQLTVD
+188 EGAVQLIVD
-197 NNGRIFIPR
+197 SNGRIFIPR
-206 IGAVRVGGVRY
+206 IGAVNVGGVRY
-217 GDLEGVLRAAVGRE
+217 GELEGVLRRAVGRE
-231 FREFNVSVSVD
+231 FREFNVSVSVG
-242 DLQGLRV
+242 DLRGLRV

-275 AGGPSASGSFRNIS
+275 AGGPNASGSFRNIS
-289 LQRNGRTITTLD
+289 VQRNGRTITTLD
-301 LYDLLLNGDKSHD
+301 LYDLLLNGDKSSD
-314 VVLQNEDV
+314 VILQNEDV

-327 VGDQVAIT
+327 VGDQVAVT

-343 FETGPGESLEDLL
+343 FETAPGESLSDLL

-379 SESGWESLTWAE
+379 NEFGWQNLTWAE
-391 ARTTPPEA
+391 ARTTAPEA
-399 GAIIR
+399 GGIVR

-412 QPVERQAVLVTI
+412 QPLERQAVLVTI

-445 LALAGAFS
+445 IDQAGAFT
-453 PRAYLPG
+453 PRAYLYG
-460 TRVLRDSIRVQQ
+460 TRVLRDSIRIQQ
-472 EQGFAQAIA
+472 EEGFAQAIA
-481 SLELSLAAAPI
+481 SLELSLAAAPL
-492 TDRRARPASEAQ
+492 TDRRTTTPGEAQ
-504 QDQGFARAILE
+504 EDQGFARAIID

-529 VESGGDGLPMAL
+529 VEPGGQILPMAM

-561 GAVFQPGSFAETS
+561 GAVFQPGSFAES
-574 GQRIGDYLAKAG
+574 QGSRIGDYLAKAG

-593 RSGVFVVRAN
+593 RSGLFVVRAN
-603 GSVMSQRQR
+603 GAVVSQQQR
-612 GRGDVLNAYAL
+612 GRGNVLDEYAM

-630 PVQTRGNG
+630 PVQTRGNS

-662 LTQ
+662 LTE

>member
-1 MARSGGPS
+1 
-9 KTRCVMSLPD
+9 MSLPD
-19 RTIGGLSGPSPTRGW
+19 RTLGSSRGSGPISRSPKRTGPIA
-34 FFVHALLLALLGV
+34 HGLLAALLLAVIGLSTPV
-47 LIVLPAPARAQDRLG
+47 SAQDALG
-62 DLIGGN
+62 DMIGGN
-68 PSTQEPQ
+68 SRAEDRQQSTP
-75 SASDED
+75 DED
-81 RDPLFSAPLES
+81 WDAWLN
-92 EPVYQPIVID
+92 EPVQPEPVGPVVIESD
-102 PESTARTTEQHR
+102 RAVEPALDRQVPEV
-114 APEIDRPRP
+114 DRIRP
-123 RQRPPAQPGE
+123 RQRPPAVPGE

-140 VLGHPLPR
+140 VLGQSLPR

-167 VPPDYRINAGDTVSL
+167 IPPDYRINAGDTVAL

-188 EGAMQLTVD
+188 EGALQLTVD
-197 NNGRIFIPR
+197 SNGRIFIPR
-206 IGAVRVGGVRY
+206 IGAVNVGGVRY
-217 GDLEGVLRAAVGRE
+217 GDLEGVLRGAVGRE
-231 FREFNVSVSVD
+231 FREFNVSVSVGE
-242 DLQGLRV
+242 LQGLRV

-261 TVSSLSTVVNAVLA
+261 TVSSLSTVINAVLA
-275 AGGPSASGSFRNIS
+275 AGGPSASGSFRTIS

-301 LYDLLLNGDKSHD
+301 LYDLLLNGDKSND

-327 VGDQVAIT
+327 VGNQVAIT

-343 FETGPGESLEDLL
+343 FEMVPGESLDDLL

-379 SESGWESLTWAE
+379 NQSGWQSLTWAE
-391 ARTTPPEA
+391 ALTTAPEA
-399 GAIIR
+399 GGIVR
-404 VLPAVGLA
+404 VLSAVGLS
-412 QPVERQAVLVTI
+412 QPLERQAVLVTI

-445 LALAGAFS
+445 IAQAGAYT
-453 PRAYLPG
+453 PRAYLFG

-492 TDRRARPASEAQ
+492 TDRRARPASDAQ
-504 QDQGFARAILE
+504 QDQGFARAIIE

-529 VESGGDGLPMAL
+529 VDPGGAGLPMDM

-561 GAVFQPGSFAETS
+561 GAVYQPGSFAET
-574 GQRIGDYLAKAG
+574 GGDRIGDYLAKAG

-593 RSGVFVVRAN
+593 QSGLFVVRAN
-603 GSVMSQRQR
+603 GAVVSRQQR
-612 GRGDVLNAYAL
+612 GRDNVLNELAM

-630 PVQTRGNG
+630 PVQSRGNS

-662 LTQ
+662 LTE

>member
-1 MARSGGPS
+1 
-9 KTRCVMSLPD
+9 MSLPD
-19 RTIGGLSGPSPTRGW
+19 RTLGSSRGSGPISW
-34 FFVHALLLALLGV
+34 FPKRTGSIANGLLAALLLAVIGFSTPV
-47 LIVLPAPARAQDRLG
+47 SAQDALG
-62 DLIGGN
+62 DMIGGN
-68 PSTQEPQ
+68 PRAEDRQQTTP
-75 SASDED
+75 DED
-81 RDPLFSAPLES
+81 WEAWLN
-92 EPVYQPIVID
+92 EPVQPEPVGPVVIESD
-102 PESTARTTEQHR
+102 RAAQPAVDRQVPET
-114 APEIDRPRP
+114 DRIRP
-123 RQRPPAQPGE
+123 RQRPPAVPGE

-140 VLGHPLPR
+140 VLGQSLPR

-167 VPPDYRINAGDTVSL
+167 IPPDYRINAGDTVAL

-188 EGAMQLTVD
+188 EGALQLTVD
-197 NNGRIFIPR
+197 SNGRIFIPR
-206 IGAVRVGGVRY
+206 IGAVNVGGVRY
-217 GDLEGVLRAAVGRE
+217 GDLEGVLRGAVGRE
-231 FREFNVSVSVD
+231 FREFNVSVSVGE
-242 DLQGLRV
+242 LQGLRV

-275 AGGPSASGSFRNIS
+275 AGGPSASGSFRTIS

-301 LYDLLLNGDKSHD
+301 LYDLLLNGDKSND

-327 VGDQVAIT
+327 VGNQVAIT

-343 FETGPGESLEDLL
+343 FEMVLGESLDDLL
-356 RYAGGPSSVADRD
+356 RYAGGPNSVADRD

-379 SESGWESLTWAE
+379 NQSGWQSLTWAE
-391 ARTTPPEA
+391 ALTTAPEA
-399 GAIIR
+399 GGIVR
-404 VLPAVGLA
+404 VLSAVGLS
-412 QPVERQAVLVTI
+412 QPLERQAVLVTI

-445 LALAGAFS
+445 IAQAGAYT
-453 PRAYLPG
+453 PRAYLYG

-492 TDRRARPASEAQ
+492 TDRRARPASDAQ
-504 QDQGFARAILE
+504 QDQGFARAIIE

-529 VESGGDGLPMAL
+529 VDPGGAGLPMDM

-561 GAVFQPGSFAETS
+561 GAVYQPGSFAET
-574 GQRIGDYLAKAG
+574 GGDRIGDYLAKAG

-593 RSGVFVVRAN
+593 QSGLFVVRAN
-603 GSVMSQRQR
+603 GAVVSRQQR
-612 GRGDVLNAYAL
+612 GRDNVLNELAM

-630 PVQTRGNG
+630 PVQSRGNS

-662 LTQ
+662 LTE

>member
-1 MARSGGPS
+1 
-9 KTRCVMSLPD
+9 MSLPD
-19 RTIGGLSGPSPTRGW
+19 RTLGSSRGSSPISRSPERTRSVAHGLLA
-34 FFVHALLLALLGV
+34 ALLLAVIGFSTPV
-47 LIVLPAPARAQDRLG
+47 SAQDALG
-62 DLIGGN
+62 DMIGGN
-68 PSTQEPQ
+68 PRAEDRQQSTP
-75 SASDED
+75 DED
-81 RDPLFSAPLES
+81 WDAWLN
-92 EPVYQPIVID
+92 EPVQPEPVGPVVIESD
-102 PESTARTTEQHR
+102 RAAQPAVDRQVPET
-114 APEIDRPRP
+114 DRIRP
-123 RQRPPAQPGE
+123 RQRPPAVPGE

-140 VLGHPLPR
+140 VLGQSLPR

-167 VPPDYRINAGDTVSL
+167 IPPDYRINAGDTVAL

-188 EGAMQLTVD
+188 EGALQLTVD
-197 NNGRIFIPR
+197 SNGRIFIPR
-206 IGAVRVGGVRY
+206 IGAVNVGGVRY
-217 GDLEGVLRAAVGRE
+217 GDLEGVLRGAVGRE
-231 FREFNVSVSVD
+231 FREFNVSVSVGK
-242 DLQGLRV
+242 LQGLRV

-275 AGGPSASGSFRNIS
+275 AGGPSASGSFRTIS

-301 LYDLLLNGDKSHD
+301 LYDLLLNGDKSKD
-314 VVLQNEDV
+314 VILQNEDV

-327 VGDQVAIT
+327 VGNQVAIT

-343 FETGPGESLEDLL
+343 FETVRGESLEDLL

-379 SESGWESLTWAE
+379 NQSGWQSLTWAE
-391 ARTTPPEA
+391 ALTTAPEA
-399 GAIIR
+399 GGIVR
-404 VLPAVGLA
+404 VLSAVGLS
-412 QPVERQAVLVTI
+412 QPLERQAVLVTI

-445 LALAGAFS
+445 IAQAGAYT
-453 PRAYLPG
+453 PRAYLYG

-492 TDRRARPASEAQ
+492 TDRRARPASDAQ
-504 QDQGFARAILE
+504 QDQGFARAIIE

-529 VESGGDGLPMAL
+529 VDPGGAGLPMDM

-552 PRPVTVGVF
+552 PRPVSVGVF
-561 GAVFQPGSFAETS
+561 GAVYQPGSFAET
-574 GQRIGDYLAKAG
+574 GGDRIGDYLAKAG

-593 RSGVFVVRAN
+593 QSGLFVVRAN
-603 GSVMSQRQR
+603 GAVVSRQQR
-612 GRGDVLNAYAL
+612 GRDNVLNELAM

-630 PVQTRGNG
+630 PVQSRGNS

-662 LTQ
+662 LTE

>member
-1 MARSGGPS
+1 
-9 KTRCVMSLPD
+9 MSTPV
-19 RTIGGLSGPSPTRGW
+19 S
-34 FFVHALLLALLGV
+34 
-47 LIVLPAPARAQDRLG
+47 AQDALG
-62 DLIGGN
+62 DMIGGN
-68 PSTQEPQ
+68 SRAEDRQQSTP
-75 SASDED
+75 DED
-81 RDPLFSAPLES
+81 WDAWLN
-92 EPVYQPIVID
+92 EPVQPEPVGPVVIESD
-102 PESTARTTEQHR
+102 RAVEPALDRQVPEV
-114 APEIDRPRP
+114 DRIRP
-123 RQRPPAQPGE
+123 RQRPPAVPGE

-140 VLGHPLPR
+140 VLGQSLPR

-167 VPPDYRINAGDTVSL
+167 IPPDYRINAGDTVAL

-188 EGAMQLTVD
+188 EGALQLTVD
-197 NNGRIFIPR
+197 SNGRIFIPR
-206 IGAVRVGGVRY
+206 IGGVNVGGVRY
-217 GDLEGVLRAAVGRE
+217 GDLEGVLRGAVGRE
-231 FREFNVSVSVD
+231 FREFNVSVSVGE
-242 DLQGLRV
+242 LQGLRV

-261 TVSSLSTVVNAVLA
+261 TVSSLSTVINAVLA
-275 AGGPSASGSFRNIS
+275 AGGPSASGSFRTIS

-301 LYDLLLNGDKSHD
+301 LYDLLLNGDKSND

-327 VGDQVAIT
+327 VGNQVAIT

-343 FETGPGESLEDLL
+343 FEMVPGESLDDLL

-379 SESGWESLTWAE
+379 NQSGWQSLTWAE
-391 ARTTPPEA
+391 ALTTAPEA
-399 GAIIR
+399 GGIVR
-404 VLPAVGLA
+404 VLSAVGLS
-412 QPVERQAVLVTI
+412 QPLERQAVLVTI

-445 LALAGAFS
+445 IAQAGAYT
-453 PRAYLPG
+453 PRAYLFG

-492 TDRRARPASEAQ
+492 TDRRARPASDAQ
-504 QDQGFARAILE
+504 QDQGFARAIIE

-529 VESGGDGLPMAL
+529 VDPGGAGLPMDM

-561 GAVFQPGSFAETS
+561 GAVYQPGSFAET
-574 GQRIGDYLAKAG
+574 GGDRIGDYLAKAG

-593 RSGVFVVRAN
+593 QSGLFVVRAN
-603 GSVMSQRQR
+603 GAVVSRQQR
-612 GRGDVLNAYAL
+612 GRDNVLNELAM

-630 PVQTRGNG
+630 PVQSRGNS

-662 LTQ
+662 LTE

>member
-1 MARSGGPS
+1 
-9 KTRCVMSLPD
+9 MSLPD
-19 RTIGGLSGPSPTRGW
+19 RTLGSSRGSGPISRSPKRTGPIADGLLA
-34 FFVHALLLALLGV
+34 ALLLAVIGLSTPV
-47 LIVLPAPARAQDRLG
+47 SAQDALG
-62 DLIGGN
+62 DMIGGN
-68 PSTQEPQ
+68 SRAEDRQQSTP
-75 SASDED
+75 DED
-81 RDPLFSAPLES
+81 WDAWLN
-92 EPVYQPIVID
+92 EPVQPEPVGPVVIESD
-102 PESTARTTEQHR
+102 RAVEPALDRQVPEV
-114 APEIDRPRP
+114 DRIRP
-123 RQRPPAQPGE
+123 RQRPPAVPGE

-140 VLGHPLPR
+140 VLGQSLPR

-167 VPPDYRINAGDTVSL
+167 IPPDYRINAGDTVAL

-188 EGAMQLTVD
+188 EGALQLTVD
-197 NNGRIFIPR
+197 SNGRIFIPR
-206 IGAVRVGGVRY
+206 IGAVNVGGVRY
-217 GDLEGVLRAAVGRE
+217 GDLEGVLRGAVGRE
-231 FREFNVSVSVD
+231 FREFNVSVSVGE
-242 DLQGLRV
+242 LQGLRV

-275 AGGPSASGSFRNIS
+275 AGGPSASGSFRTIS

-301 LYDLLLNGDKSHD
+301 LYDLLLNGDKSND

-327 VGDQVAIT
+327 VGNQVAIT

-343 FETGPGESLEDLL
+343 FEMVPGESLDDLL

-379 SESGWESLTWAE
+379 NQSGWQSLTWAE
-391 ARTTPPEA
+391 ALTTAPEA
-399 GAIIR
+399 GGIVR
-404 VLPAVGLA
+404 VLSAVGLS
-412 QPVERQAVLVTI
+412 QPLERQAVLVTI

-445 LALAGAFS
+445 IAQAGAYT
-453 PRAYLPG
+453 PRAYLFG

-492 TDRRARPASEAQ
+492 TDRRARPASDAQ
-504 QDQGFARAILE
+504 QDQGFARAIIE

-529 VESGGDGLPMAL
+529 VDPGGAGLPMDM

-561 GAVFQPGSFAETS
+561 GAVYQPGSFAET
-574 GQRIGDYLAKAG
+574 GGDRIGDYLAKAG

-593 RSGVFVVRAN
+593 QSGLFVVRAN
-603 GSVMSQRQR
+603 GAVVSRQQR
-612 GRGDVLNAYAL
+612 GRDNVLNELAM

-630 PVQTRGNG
+630 PVQSRGNS

-662 LTQ
+662 LTE

>member
-1 MARSGGPS
+1 MF
-9 KTRCVMSLPD
+9 LPD
-19 RTIGGLSGPSPTRGW
+19 RTLGSLNGFLPADCPSMRRRYFGR
-34 FFVHALLLALLGV
+34 ALLLALLGA
-47 LIVLPAPARAQDRLG
+47 LIGFSTPAQAQDRLG
-62 DLIGGN
+62 DMMGGN
-68 PSTQEPQ
+68 PPIQEDQ
-75 SASDED
+75 SSSDED
-81 RDPLFSAPLES
+81 WDDWFSASVEP
-92 EPVYQPIVID
+92 EPVYQPVVI
-102 PESTARTTEQHR
+102 EQERTAQPADRRR
-114 APEIDRPRP
+114 APEADRIRP
-123 RQRPPAQPGE
+123 RQRPPARPGE

-140 VLGHPLPR
+140 VLGEPLPR

-158 AFAPSTNAT
+158 AFAPSSNAT

-188 EGAMQLTVD
+188 EGALQLTVD
-197 NNGRIFIPR
+197 SNGRIFIPR
-206 IGAVRVGGVRY
+206 IGAVNVGGVRY

-231 FREFNVSVSVD
+231 FREFNVSVSVGE
-242 DLQGLRV
+242 LQGLRV

-275 AGGPSASGSFRNIS
+275 AGGPNASGSFRNIS

-301 LYDLLLNGDKSHD
+301 LYDLLLNGDKSND

-343 FETGPGESLEDLL
+343 FETAPGESLDDLL
-356 RYAGGPSSVADRD
+356 RHAGGPSSIADRD

-379 SESGWESLTWAE
+379 NQSGWQSLTWAE
-391 ARTTPPEA
+391 ALTTVPEA

-404 VLPAVGLA
+404 VLPAVGLT
-412 QPVERQAVLVTI
+412 QPLERQAVLVTI
-424 EGEVERPGNYYLRP
+424 EGEVERPGNYYLAP

-445 LALAGAFS
+445 IAQAGAFS

-492 TDRRARPASEAQ
+492 TDRRSRPASEAQ
-504 QDQGFARAILE
+504 EDQGFARAIID

-529 VESGGDGLPMAL
+529 VEPGGAGLPMAL

-574 GQRIGDYLAKAG
+574 GDRIGDYLAKAG

-593 RSGVFVVRAN
+593 RSGLFVVRAN
-603 GSVMSQRQR
+603 GSVVSQQQR
-612 GRGDVLNAYAL
+612 GRGDVLKEYAM

-630 PVQTRGNG
+630 PVQTRGNS

-662 LTQ
+662 LAE